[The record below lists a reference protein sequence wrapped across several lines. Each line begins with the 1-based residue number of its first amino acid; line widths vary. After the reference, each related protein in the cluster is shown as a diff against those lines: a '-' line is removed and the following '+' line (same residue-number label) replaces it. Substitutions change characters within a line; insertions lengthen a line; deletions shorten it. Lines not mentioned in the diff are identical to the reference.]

1 MACYN
6 FAAHYKV
13 AGNCG
18 ACGRHVLLKKGYC
31 RPCWCQ
37 AHLERTH
44 GPGHPLAPWVAKVR
58 HHQLF
63 FAGIHP
69 GLKSYTA
76 PPKAFPRRHD
86 EKGRPRK
93 PPPPA
98 APRPLVDAVQLS
110 LFDELGQRLYQ
121 WGRIDLRRDPP
132 PANPWLG
139 RGLHVAHTLAETRGF
154 GAAMRR
160 GVNRVLVT
168 LLTDYTGAERI
179 HLSDFIGLVRAH
191 GHCVDAAI
199 EVLDQMGIFDDDRP
213 PTFESW
219 LDAKLEPLPPGIRG
233 EVRRWVVEQGYGTA
247 AALPGLARP
256 SPTSIRSC
264 PRSRSGPPVTTTFE
278 RSPATRFSPTSGS
291 CWAGSAR

>member
-1 MACYN
+1 M
-6 FAAHYKV
+6 
-13 AGNCG
+13 
-18 ACGRHVLLKKGYC
+18 
-31 RPCWCQ
+31 
-37 AHLERTH
+37 
-44 GPGHPLAPWVAKVR
+44 
-58 HHQLF
+58 
-63 FAGIHP
+63 
-69 GLKSYTA
+69 
-76 PPKAFPRRHD
+76 
-86 EKGRPRK
+86 
-93 PPPPA
+93 
-98 APRPLVDAVQLS
+98 DAVQLS

-199 EVLDQMGIFDDDRP
+199 EVLEQMGIFDDDRP